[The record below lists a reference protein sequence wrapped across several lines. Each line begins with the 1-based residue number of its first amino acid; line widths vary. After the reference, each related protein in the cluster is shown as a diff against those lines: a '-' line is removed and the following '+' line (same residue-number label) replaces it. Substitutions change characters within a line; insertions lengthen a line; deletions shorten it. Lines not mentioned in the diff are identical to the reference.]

1 MSGLLSP
8 ISMIENASTVIT
20 PMIDLVYAASFVIGI
35 YMMAMGGW
43 RMFRYGHLS
52 VEDPKLTISSI
63 IWSII
68 IGSGM
73 TIMGVIMGA
82 GLLTTMG
89 SATPSPLAYTGP
101 GGSNIA
107 TAIIDIM
114 HFMQFLGVLWF
125 ATGMR
130 MIYRLNVGLS
140 RQDDFHGKAWT
151 HLIGGLGLFDIAG
164 VAIMLATL
172 AGTSLPF

>member
-1 MSGLLSP
+1 MSSLLSP
-8 ISMIENASTVIT
+8 ISMIEHASVVIT
-20 PMIDLVYAASFVIGI
+20 PMIHLVYAASFVIGI
-35 YMMAMGGW
+35 YMMGMGGW
-43 RMFRYGHLS
+43 RIFRYGHLS
-52 VEDPKLTISSI
+52 VEDPKLTVSSI

-73 TIMGVIMGA
+73 AALGAIMGA

-101 GGSNIA
+101 GGSDIA
-107 TAIIDIM
+107 TAIVDIM

-125 ATGMR
+125 ATGCR
-130 MIYRLNVGLS
+130 MMYRLNVNQA

-164 VAIMLATL
+164 VAVMLANL